1 VKNAS
6 GKAVIEGVHS
16 FTQLLDPE
24 TLANPYPLYT
34 QLREKEPICWDPY
47 LHAWVATRYADVV
60 TILRDFSA
68 ARVPS
73 AESLAEIGL
82 EALAPVTKLMRQQ
95 MLFMDPPAHARVR
108 ALSSHAFAPK
118 RVEALREHVRGIV
131 RTLLERAVQDG
142 RMDVIRDLAEPMPY
156 TITAELLGVPA
167 GDAALLKAWSR
178 DFAQVLGNFQH
189 GTALGTPS
197 ERTLEDMTAYFR
209 AAVDATRKHPRDGL
223 IHSFISA
230 NQNGDRF
237 TDDEIIANTIITMV
251 GGQETTTNLIGN
263 GILTLLR
270 HPSECD
276 RIRNDR
282 SLIPSAIEEMLRFEP
297 PSQYTARLAPYD
309 VELGGKRIAKRQGVV
324 AVLAAA
330 NRDPDRF
337 SNPDSFD
344 VSRRD
349 NRHLSF
355 GWAAHFCFGATLAR
369 VEAQVVLEEMYAR
382 FSSWSLDAKTLV
394 WRDNLGLRG
403 LTSLPIVVQELTD
416 RVLYF

>member
-1 VKNAS
+1 MKNAK
-6 GKAVIEGVHS
+6 GGVFIEGVPS
-16 FTQLLDPE
+16 LTQLLDPE
-24 TLANPYPLYT
+24 TLANPYPLYGK
-34 QLREKEPICWDPY
+34 LREKEPICWDPY

-60 TILRDFSA
+60 TILHDFSA

-73 AESLAEIGL
+73 PASLAEIGL
-82 EALAPVTKLMRQQ
+82 EALTPVTTLMMQQ

-131 RTLLERAVQDG
+131 RALLDGAVRNG

-167 GDAALLKAWSR
+167 GDAARLKVWSR

-189 GTALGTPS
+189 GAAFGD
-197 ERTLEDMTAYFR
+197 RVGQTLEDMTAYFR
-209 AAVDATRKHPRDGL
+209 AAVEATRKHPREGL
-223 IHSFISA
+223 VHAFITA
-230 NQNGDRF
+230 NENGDRF
-237 TDDEIIANTIITMV
+237 TDDEIVANTIITMV

-270 HPSECD
+270 HSSECE

-297 PSQYTARLAPYD
+297 PSQYTARVAPRD
-309 VELGGKRIAKRQGVV
+309 VELGGKWIAKRQGVV

-337 SNPDSFD
+337 PNPDCFD
-344 VSRRD
+344 VARQD
-349 NRHLSF
+349 NRHVSF
-355 GWAAHFCFGATLAR
+355 GWAAHFCFGAALAR
-369 VEAQVVLEEMYAR
+369 VEAQVVLEEMFRR
-382 FSSWSLDAKTLV
+382 FSSWSLDSTVLV
-394 WRDNLGLRG
+394 WRQNLGLRG
-403 LTSLPIVVQELTD
+403 LTSLPITVRETEG
-416 RVLYF
+416 RVSDL